1 MPSHQEIYIRHADEY
16 ELLVSRED
24 YQGNILRAINQIC
37 RLDGLDVVELGAGT
51 GRLTCMLAPT
61 AKRIRAFD
69 ASGHMLA
76 AAAAK
81 LERYNPHN
89 WQVAAAKL
97 ERYNLHNWQ
106 VAAAKLERYNPH
118 NWQVAVADHRALPVA
133 DQSADVAISGWSICY
148 LVVDRENSWQRHV
161 NRTLA
166 EINRTL
172 RPGGI
177 IIILE
182 TLGTGYESPTAPAQL
197 APYYAFLEEQGFS
210 STWIRTDYQFESLA
224 EAQDLVGFFFG
235 ETMAQKVVRE
245 NWVVLPECTG
255 IWWLV
260 T

>member
-1 MPSHQEIYIRHADEY
+1 MPSHQEIYNQHADQY
-16 ELLVSRED
+16 ERLVSRED
-24 YQGNILRAINQIC
+24 HQGNILRAINQIC

-51 GRLTCMLAPT
+51 GRLTCMLSPMV
-61 AKRIRAFD
+61 KRIQALD
-69 ASGHMLA
+69 ASGQMLA

-81 LERYNPHN
+81 LEQSNQRN
-89 WQVAAAKL
+89 WQM
-97 ERYNLHNWQ
+97 
-106 VAAAKLERYNPH
+106 
-118 NWQVAVADHRALPVA
+118 AVADHRALPVT

-148 LVVDRENSWQRHV
+148 LVVDHEDAWRGQVS
-161 NRTLA
+161 RTLA
-166 EINRTL
+166 EIKRTL
-172 RPGGI
+172 RPGGA

-182 TLGTGYESPTAPAQL
+182 TLGTGYESPTAPDEL
-197 APYYAFLEEQGFS
+197 IPYYAFLKEQRFS

-235 ETMAQKVVRE
+235 EKMAQKVVRE

>member
-1 MPSHQEIYIRHADEY
+1 MPSHQEIYNQHADQY
-16 ELLVSRED
+16 ERLVSRED
-24 YQGNILRAINQIC
+24 YQGNILRAIKQIC

-51 GRLTCMLAPT
+51 GRLTCMLAP
-61 AKRIRAFD
+61 AVKRIQALD

-81 LERYNPHN
+81 LEQNNQRN
-89 WQVAAAKL
+89 WQM
-97 ERYNLHNWQ
+97 
-106 VAAAKLERYNPH
+106 
-118 NWQVAVADHRALPVA
+118 AVADHRALPAA

-148 LVVDRENSWQRHV
+148 LVVEHEDSWRGQV
-161 NRTLA
+161 SRTLA
-166 EINRTL
+166 EIKRTL
-172 RPGGI
+172 RPGGT

-182 TLGTGYESPTAPAQL
+182 TLGTGYESPTAPDEL
-197 APYYAFLEEQGFS
+197 APYYAFLEKQGFS
-210 STWIRTDYQFESLA
+210 STWIRTDFQFESLS

-235 ETMAQKVVRE
+235 EKMAQKVVRE